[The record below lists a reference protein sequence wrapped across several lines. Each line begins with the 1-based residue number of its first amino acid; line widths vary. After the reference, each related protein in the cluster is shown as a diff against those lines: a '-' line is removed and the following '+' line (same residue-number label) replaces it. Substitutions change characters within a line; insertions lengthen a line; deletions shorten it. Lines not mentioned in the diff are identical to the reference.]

1 MSKPMNENA
10 KVQHLM
16 VMAGGT
22 GGHVFPA
29 LAVAKELQKSGVRI
43 TWLGTRRGL
52 EATVIPANDI
62 DIEWVTVEGLRGKG
76 ALSLLL
82 APFKLLRAL
91 WQSAVAIN
99 KVKPDCIL
107 GMGGFVAGPGGL
119 MARIMGKPLVIHEQ
133 NAVAG
138 LTNQALAK
146 VANTVLTG
154 FPNVEGLPKKAQWLG
169 NPVRNTIQANLNE
182 TSPVIGDAHINVL
195 IIGGSQGAHS
205 FNQKLPNVFAQLG
218 NPRLSIWHQSGRDRA
233 SGVVEKYKEHKVDA
247 KVDEFIA
254 DMAAAYEWADV
265 LICRAGAMT
274 IAECCAAAKPALLVP
289 YPFSA
294 GDHQIKNAQ
303 VMVDVGAG
311 VMVMNEEIDSDKMQN
326 ALTTLLKSKQA
337 LIEMGKQAHSLH
349 KPDALQQ
356 VADICLEYINA

>member
-1 MSKPMNENA
+1 MVAAMTKSL
-10 KVQHLM
+10 HLM

-29 LAVAKELQKSGVRI
+29 LAVAKELQKQGVRI

-52 EATVIPANDI
+52 EARVIPENGI

-82 APFKLLRAL
+82 APFELLRAM
-91 WQSAVAIN
+91 WQSGVAIRR
-99 KVKPDCIL
+99 VKPDCIL

-119 MARIMGKPLVIHEQ
+119 VGRLMGRPLVVHEQ

-146 VANTVLTG
+146 IANRVLTG
-154 FPNVEGLPKKAQWLG
+154 FPSVEGLPAHATWLG
-169 NPVRNTIQANLNE
+169 NPVRKTIATKAAISTE
-182 TSPVIGDAHINVL
+182 DSHINVL

-205 FNQKLPNVFAQLG
+205 FNQKLPQVFADLG
-218 NPRLSIWHQSGRDRA
+218 ADNLNIWHQSGRGRSSD
-233 SGVVEKYKEHKVDA
+233 VVDNFAQVNIVA
-247 KVDEFIA
+247 KVSEFID
-254 DMAAAYEWADV
+254 DMASAFEWADV
-265 LICRAGAMT
+265 LVCRAGAMT
-274 IAECCAAAKPALLVP
+274 IAECCAAAKPALLIP

-311 VMVMNEEIDSDKMQN
+311 LMVMNDEITTEKMQG
-326 ALTTLLKSKQA
+326 ALTDILVSKKK
-337 LIEMGKQAHSLH
+337 LIEMGEKAHSLH
-349 KPDALQQ
+349 KPDALKK
-356 VADICLEYINA
+356 VVDVCLEYLNA

>member
-1 MSKPMNENA
+1 MSHKEQP
-10 KVQHLM
+10 HLM

-29 LAVAKELQKSGVRI
+29 LAVAKELQRQGVRI

-52 EATVIPANDI
+52 ESTVIPANDI
-62 DIEWVTVEGLRGKG
+62 AIEWVSVEGLRGKG
-76 ALSLLL
+76 IASLLL
-82 APFKLLRAL
+82 APFKLLRAM
-91 WQSAVAIN
+91 WQSAAAIRR
-99 KVKPDCIL
+99 VKPNCIL

-119 MARIMGKPLVIHEQ
+119 MARLMGRPLVVHEQ

-146 VANTVLTG
+146 IANKVLTG
-154 FPNVEGLPKKAQWLG
+154 FQNVEGLPKSAVWLG
-169 NPVRNTIQANLNE
+169 NPVRASIKADLE
-182 TSPVIGDAHINVL
+182 RTSEVIGDAHINVL

-205 FNQKLPNVFAQLG
+205 FNEKLPSVFAQL
-218 NPRLSIWHQSGRDRA
+218 NHSRLSIWHQSGRAR
-233 SGVVEKYKEHKVDA
+233 SESVVENYAGVKVKA
-247 KVDEFIA
+247 RVDEFID
-254 DMAAAYEWADV
+254 DMAEAYHWADV
-265 LICRAGAMT
+265 LICRSGAMT

-303 VMVDVGAG
+303 ALVNVGAG
-311 VMVMNEEIDSDKMQN
+311 IMVMNEDITEQPMLDAMSN
-326 ALTTLLKSKQA
+326 LLTSKQK
-337 LIEMGKQAHSLH
+337 LIGMGKQAYDLH

-356 VADICLEYINA
+356 VSKICLEYLNA

>member
-1 MSKPMNENA
+1 MTKTP
-10 KVQHLM
+10 HLM

-29 LAVAKELQKSGVRI
+29 LAVAKELQQQGVKI

-52 EATVIPANDI
+52 ESTVIPENGI
-62 DIEWVTVEGLRGKG
+62 DIEWVSVEGLRGKG

-82 APFKLLRAL
+82 APFKLLRAM
-91 WQSAVAIN
+91 WQSRTAIKRGN
-99 KVKPDCIL
+99 PDCVL

-119 MARIMGKPLVIHEQ
+119 VARLMGRPLVVHEQ

-138 LTNQALAK
+138 LTNHALAK
-146 VANTVLTG
+146 IANKVLTG
-154 FPNVEGLPKKAQWLG
+154 FPNVDGLPAKAVWLG
-169 NPVRNTIQANLNE
+169 NPVRQTIMADL
-182 TSPVIGDAHINVL
+182 SKSSDALSDTKINVL

-205 FNQKLPNVFAQLG
+205 FNLKLPKVFAD
-218 NPRLSIWHQSGRDRA
+218 LSNDDLNIWHQTGRGRSSDVVDRYNQVNVA
-233 SGVVEKYKEHKVDA
+233 A
-247 KVDEFIA
+247 RTDEFIS
-254 DMAAAYEWADV
+254 DMASALEWADV

-311 VMVMNEEIDSDKMQN
+311 VMLMNSEIETEKMQK
-326 ALTTLLKSKQA
+326 ALTDLLVSKQR
-337 LIEMGKQAHSLH
+337 LIEMGKKAHSLH

-356 VADICLEYINA
+356 VAGVCLEYLNA